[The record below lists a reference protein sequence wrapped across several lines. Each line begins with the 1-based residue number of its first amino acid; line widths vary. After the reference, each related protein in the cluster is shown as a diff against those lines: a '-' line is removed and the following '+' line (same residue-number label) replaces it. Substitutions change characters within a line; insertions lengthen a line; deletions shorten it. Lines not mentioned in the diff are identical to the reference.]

1 MHAMPTNRRSHSIDV
16 KMKKLVIPLVLLM
29 VLVLSVYGQN
39 ETSDIPE
46 KEALSKAINSA
57 YMETRPLISP
67 DGTTLYFCRKHHPEN
82 VNGEKDRQDIWFA
95 QLLENGE
102 WGIPVNLGK
111 PLNNKDVNAIVS
123 INHSGEVGIFV
134 NSYEKLPK
142 NATNVL
148 VKAYKTGEGWSAP
161 ESVVIKNFSNKS
173 IYADFYYS
181 YEENVLLL
189 AVEKVDDKE
198 LVGDQDL
205 YISFPMADGNWGEPV
220 NLGKI
225 INTSRAEYAPFLGA
239 DGKSLFFVSEGHP
252 GEGGSDIF
260 YTKRLD
266 DTWTRWSVPE
276 NLGQPVNSKD
286 EETYFSVTS
295 DFEEI
300 YFESYKKRAL
310 NRNIFKAKLPERFKP
325 AGEEETSTVAFTAP
339 EKAEAESVANSAEI
353 IASEEKPETESEI
366 VENPVSPPPSL
377 SIAADNLPSGR
388 ETGAASSLISDKI
401 LSEFEKVHVENGG
414 NTVEYILLR
423 NIYFDFNKAQIK
435 EEYQAKLDKI
445 HEILIQEPGLML
457 EIAGFADAVGGENI
471 NEKISQHRTESVA
484 NYLTEK
490 GSLTSNR
497 LLLHAYGEKYP
508 LASNDDEN
516 EGRELNRRV
525 KLKFVLPLQ

>member
-1 MHAMPTNRRSHSIDV
+1 MI
-16 KMKKLVIPLVLLM
+16 LLVLLM
-29 VLVLSVYGQN
+29 VVALSVYGQN
-39 ETSDIPE
+39 VTSDPSE

-67 DGTTLYFCRKHHPEN
+67 DGTILYFCRKHHPEN

-95 QLLENGE
+95 QLLENDE
-102 WGIPVNLGK
+102 WSLPVNLDK
-111 PLNNKDVNAIVS
+111 PLNNKDINAIVS
-123 INHSGEVGIFV
+123 INRSGEEGIFV

-142 NATNVL
+142 NAANVL
-148 VKAYKTGEGWSAP
+148 VKSYKTGEGWSAP
-161 ESVVIKNFSNKS
+161 ESVTIKNFSNKS

-189 AVEKVDDKE
+189 AIEKVDDKE

-205 YISFPMADGNWGEPV
+205 YISFPTADGNWGDPV
-220 NLGKI
+220 NLGNI
-225 INTSRAEYAPFLGA
+225 INTNRAEYAPFLGA

-260 YTKRLD
+260 YAKRLD

-276 NLGQPVNSKD
+276 NLGQPINSKD

-295 DFEEI
+295 DFEVI

-310 NRNIFKAKLPERFKP
+310 NRNIFRAKLPERFKP
-325 AGEEETSTVAFTAP
+325 TGEEEIPTVAFTAP
-339 EKAEAESVANSAEI
+339 EKAAVESVANSAEV
-353 IASEEKPETESEI
+353 IASEEEPEIESEI
-366 VENPVSPPPSL
+366 VEKPVSTLPTL
-377 SIAADNLPSGR
+377 TAANLPSGR

-401 LSEFEKVHVENGG
+401 LSEFEKVHIENGG

-423 NIYFDFNKAQIK
+423 NIYFDFNKAQIR

-445 HEILIQEPGLML
+445 HQILIEESGLIL

-471 NEKISQHRTESVA
+471 NEKISQYRVESVA
-484 NYLTEK
+484 AYLTKK
-490 GSLTSNR
+490 GNLSSNR
-497 LLLHAYGEKYP
+497 LILHAYGEKYP

-525 KLKFVLPLQ
+525 ELKFMLPLQ